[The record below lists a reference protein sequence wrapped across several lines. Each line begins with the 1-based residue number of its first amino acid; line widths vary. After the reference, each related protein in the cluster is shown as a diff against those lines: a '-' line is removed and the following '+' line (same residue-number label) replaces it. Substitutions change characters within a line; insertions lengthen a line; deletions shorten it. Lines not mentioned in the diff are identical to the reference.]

1 MPMQIQNN
9 AAVRNEAVRPDVMYR
24 AEDTAAQKQREQ
36 DRSLIGDDNQLVEN
50 QQAFQVDLTT
60 PPPPP
65 EEVEFPPQPPAYAA
79 RQEQATQNQQNQQVQ
94 NEEEVQPTQIS
105 ARPITNVADN
115 VQDLSNV
122 AENETQ
128 PQRIEANTTT

>member
-1 MPMQIQNN
+1 MPMQVQNN
-9 AAVRNEAVRPDVMYR
+9 AAIRNEAVRPEVMYR

-36 DRSLIGDDNQLVEN
+36 DRSLIGDDNQLIEN
-50 QQAFQVDLTT
+50 QRAFQVDLTA

-65 EEVEFPPQPPAYAA
+65 EEVEFPPQQPEYVS
-79 RQEQATQNQQNQQVQ
+79 RQEQAAQNQQNQQVQ

-122 AENETQ
+122 AENETN
-128 PQRIEANTTT
+128 PQQIEANTTT